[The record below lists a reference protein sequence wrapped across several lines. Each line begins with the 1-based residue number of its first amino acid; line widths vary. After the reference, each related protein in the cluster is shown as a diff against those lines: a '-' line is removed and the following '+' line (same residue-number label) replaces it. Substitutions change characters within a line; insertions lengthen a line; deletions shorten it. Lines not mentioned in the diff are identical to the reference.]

1 MRICENARLRG
12 RRSIF
17 FDTFRDKSCPSP
29 MRISTGNVVPCRN
42 RKEKEPSRKP
52 SVMELLIA
60 VLRHGFMV
68 VAALTKALPVAL
80 VPEQLRIPSV
90 GDDVV
95 NHGCFHQPSL
105 LHAPDAEGMC
115 FQETFPCFLPSAIV
129 SPDGCACPVRGVQPQ
144 MFFTVHPVRQLR
156 ASRMP
161 AWFHWFP
168 RHGVTTSSR
177 RRNIYQRLPPA
188 GTPAGSVISHSPFP
202 ATAPVLP
209 SSYGSGR
216 SRLHTSHI
224 SSRCTFHPS

>member
-1 MRICENARLRG
+1 M
-12 RRSIF
+12 
-17 FDTFRDKSCPSP
+17 SP
-29 MRISTGNVVPCRN
+29 LPGQISTGNVTLCQSVT
-42 RKEKEPSRKP
+42 EKEPSRKP

-68 VAALTKALPVAL
+68 MAALTKRLPVAL
-80 VPEQLRIPSV
+80 IPEQLRIPSV
-90 GDDVV
+90 WNDMV
-95 NHGCFHQPSL
+95 NHARFHQASL
-105 LHAPDAEGMC
+105 LHAFHAEGMC
-115 FQETFPCFLPSAIV
+115 FQESFPCFLPPAIV
-129 SPDGCACPVRGVQPQ
+129 STDGCAGSVRGVQPC
-144 MFFTVHPVRQLR
+144 MFFTVHPARQLR

-161 AWFHWFP
+161 AWFHRFP

-177 RRNIYQRLPPA
+177 RRNTCQRLPPA
-188 GTPAGSVISHSPFP
+188 GTAAGSAVSHSPSP